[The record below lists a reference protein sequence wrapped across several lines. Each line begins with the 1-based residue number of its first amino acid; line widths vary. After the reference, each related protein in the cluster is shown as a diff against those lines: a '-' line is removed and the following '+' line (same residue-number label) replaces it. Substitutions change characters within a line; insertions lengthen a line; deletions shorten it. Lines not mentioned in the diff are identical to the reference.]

1 MDRAQSRLRPSPDC
15 CPDRICVDPLRLP
28 RAAKLLLPTL
38 MWSCILRAACTIFR
52 VAARKTSPRVAAIQ
66 LSGRLIGCRWPR
78 HCTLFCAQFAA
89 FPPRFFVYRLRRYV
103 PTWAGS
109 ISGCA
114 SALATVTGTAR
125 RAVSLPKHLRFRDVA
140 QQAARLSPSLI
151 TVAASHR
158 GRRFGAVVE
167 GAVSPHRHVSARPD
181 DSHHAGTPVSSSA
194 TGRCDSRYRR
204 PNSAAS
210 SNAGAAVNTP

>member
-1 MDRAQSRLRPSPDC
+1 MHGFPRCSEENIPQGRRYSAFRAAYRPPLAPPLYPILRP
-15 CPDRICVDPLRLP
+15 ICRL
-28 RAAKLLLPTL
+28 
-38 MWSCILRAACTIFR
+38 S
-52 VAARKTSPRVAAIQ
+52 
-66 LSGRLIGCRWPR
+66 
-78 HCTLFCAQFAA
+78 
-89 FPPRFFVYRLRRYV
+89 PRFFVYRLRRYV

-158 GRRFGAVVE
+158 GRRFRAVVE

-181 DSHHAGTPVSSSA
+181 DSHHAGTPASSSA

-204 PNSAAS
+204 PKSAAS